1 MSKTYDARFDI
12 QLRIA
17 SYRAI
22 TDLLVANG
30 LITKQDEKRIR
41 KHLSKMGNSL
51 IRPESTVST
60 EHDRE
65 VTTIS

>member
-1 MSKTYDARFDI
+1 MSKADGTRFDI

-41 KHLSKMGNSL
+41 KHLSKMGDSL
-51 IRPESTVST
+51 IRPKSTDSL

-65 VTTIS
+65 VTAII